1 MRSNTN
7 IRKIVIWLVVI
18 AVVSLTIA
26 AIAFFNTENYIV
38 RFWDRSNF
46 EGNSI
51 DEVKTF
57 DIDKVKTFDVE
68 QLKKIYIH
76 SVSSD
81 VSVFSTDEEDVKI
94 HFYGSSTA
102 GSEKELPNLITNLEG
117 NKLKIEI
124 KYPKALLY
132 YPKELFYNA
141 TVVLDVYIPQDYTGN
156 INIDTVSADVD
167 MSGLDL
173 NDFKCK
179 TVSGDLR
186 IESLGSDNLTLHTT
200 SGDVDIVDFSGNL
213 EADSVSG
220 DIDVEYRV
228 FDNNVDIK
236 TISGKVKIDLPQ
248 YAEFHLKTNTVS
260 GEVVAKFPITIISFN
275 KMNQLEGTVGTGD
288 NRIVVDTV
296 SGDIYINKF

>member
-1 MRSNTN
+1 MKNNIN

-26 AIAFFNTENYIV
+26 AVAFFNTENYMV

-76 SVSSD
+76 SVSSN

-124 KYPKALLY
+124 KYPKV
-132 YPKELFYNA
+132 LFNNDN
-141 TVVLDVYIPQDYTGN
+141 VVLDIYIPQDYGES
-156 INIDTVSADVD
+156 IIVDAVSADID
-167 MSGLDL
+167 ISNLDI
-173 NDFKCK
+173 NNFQCK
-179 TVSGDLR
+179 TVSGDLK
-186 IESLGSDNLTLHTT
+186 IKSLGSDNLILKTT
-200 SGDVDIVDFSGNL
+200 SGEMNIMDFMGNL

-220 DIDVEYRV
+220 DINARYRV
-228 FDNNVDIK
+228 FDNNIDVK
-236 TISGKVKIDLPQ
+236 TISGKVEIDLPQ
-248 YAEFHLKTNTVS
+248 NAEFYLKTNTVS

-275 KMNQLEGTVGTGD
+275 KMNQLEGSVGAGD
-288 NRIVVDTV
+288 NSIIIDTV
-296 SGDIYINKF
+296 SGDIYINK

>member
-1 MRSNTN
+1 MRNNTN
-7 IRKIVIWLVVI
+7 IQKMVIWLVII
-18 AVVSLTIA
+18 AAVSLTIA
-26 AIAFFNTENYIV
+26 AIAFFNTENYMLIF
-38 RFWDRSNF
+38 RDRDNF
-46 EGNSI
+46 EGSSI
-51 DEVKTF
+51 DEVKIF
-57 DIDKVKTFDVE
+57 GGD
-68 QLKKIYIH
+68 QLKEIYIH

-81 VSVFSTDEEDVKI
+81 VSVFSTNEEDVKI
-94 HFYGSSTA
+94 YFYGRSVLK
-102 GSEKELPNLITNLEG
+102 SEKALPKLITNLEG
-117 NKLKIEI
+117 SKLKIEI
-124 KYPKALLY
+124 KYPKV
-132 YPKELFYNA
+132 LFNNDN
-141 TVVLDVYIPQDYTGN
+141 VVLDVYIPQDYTGN

-167 MSGLDL
+167 ISGLDL

-186 IESLGSDNLTLHTT
+186 IESLGSDNLTLNTT
-200 SGDVDIVDFSGNL
+200 SGDVDIVDFWGNL

-228 FDNNVDIK
+228 FDNNVDIN

-248 YAEFHLKTNTVS
+248 YAEFYLKTNTVS

-296 SGDIYINKF
+296 SGDININKLQ